1 MKTVAVS
8 ACISEYKTEY
18 KTVRA
23 INVTA
28 CAAPLLLE
36 DNRRGYICF
45 KEMPARVS
53 NFRESGI
60 GNFNFAGGH
69 KK

>member
-1 MKTVAVS
+1 MKTAAVS

-28 CAAPLLLE
+28 CAAPLV
-36 DNRRGYICF
+36 RR
-45 KEMPARVS
+45 
-53 NFRESGI
+53 
-60 GNFNFAGGH
+60 
-69 KK
+69 